1 MRRLLRVVGLTVLA
15 VLLLA
20 GLVLG
25 GFGVTASM
33 REIQEPEAAAGG
45 ASNWVGAGG
54 LSLHYSAWGPAGG
67 PVLLLVHG
75 TSAWSQTWRDIAVPL
90 GEAGFRVVA
99 LDLPPFGYSHRPADG
114 DYSRV
119 AQAGIVR
126 AFARALSL
134 ENYVLVGHS
143 FGGGATVEAAL
154 AEQPSLRG
162 LILLDVAL
170 GLDGGGPVLP
180 VGALLG
186 IPGVAGAVASATFA
200 NPLLIPYGLRSFVAD
215 DSIVT
220 EQRIELYARPLTV
233 KGTSEAIGEWMVTG
247 LMGDQSDSLT
257 GTRGGLGE
265 IRLPTL
271 LIWGREDTVTP
282 LYQGEDIAMTLPD
295 AELVVLDGVNHIPH
309 IEKPQAV
316 VEAMLTF
323 LAALPKS

>member
-1 MRRLLRVVGLTVLA
+1 MRGLLRILGLTVPA

-20 GLVLG
+20 ALVLG
-25 GFGVTASM
+25 GFRVAASM
-33 REIQEPEAAAGG
+33 RETQEPETAVGG
-45 ASNWVGAGG
+45 TSNWVTAGG
-54 LSLHYSAWGPAGG
+54 LSLHFSEWGPADG
-67 PVLLLVHG
+67 PALLLVHG
-75 TSAWSQTWRDIAVPL
+75 TSAWSQTWRDIAGPL

-126 AFARALSL
+126 TFARALSL
-134 ENYVLVGHS
+134 EDYVLVGHS

-162 LILLDVAL
+162 LVLLDVAL
-170 GLDGGGPVLP
+170 GLDGGGLVLP
-180 VGALLG
+180 VAPLLA

-215 DSIVT
+215 DAIVT
-220 EQRIELYARPLTV
+220 GERVELYTRPLAV
-233 KGTSEAIGEWMVTG
+233 KDSSTAIGAWMATG
-247 LMGDQSDSLT
+247 LMGDQSGSLT
-257 GTRGGLGE
+257 GTRAGLGE

-271 LIWGREDTVTP
+271 LIWGREDTATP
-282 LYQGEDIAMTLPD
+282 LHQGEDIAMTLPNAD
-295 AELVVLDGVNHIPH
+295 LVVLDGVSHIPH

-316 VEAMLTF
+316 VEAMLRF
-323 LAALPKS
+323 LERLPGG